1 MSNTEKY
8 VTGKYELKN
17 EASSKWRHEKV
28 ISQRR
33 NELST
38 IKKWKEILQL
48 RQYMINMVISFKCM
62 KP

>member
-38 IKKWKEILQL
+38 IKNERKFYNWDNIW
-48 RQYMINMVISFKCM
+48 
-62 KP
+62 